1 MDYMDSGSLEP
12 LVLGYLKNFCKS
24 SRIEHSLSVAA
35 MASRLC
41 ARFGLDPEDGFIAG
55 IAHDLM
61 KDKPVDFQWEL
72 ARAAASESGIGFIA
86 SIVSSMDSERSF
98 ADKIIHGP
106 AAAVFLHREC
116 GLRDH
121 DMLEAVA
128 LHSSASASMSS
139 LAKILF
145 VSDKMEPRR
154 AYITQEE
161 LSRVDVLDLD
171 ALLLYALNLSM
182 GWLRK
187 KNSAIAQSTLDLY
200 NALTMSDN

>member
-1 MDYMDSGSLEP
+1 MDSRSLEP
-12 LVLGYLKNFCKS
+12 IVRGYLNDFCKP

-41 ARFGLDPEDGFIAG
+41 VRFGLDPEDGYVAG
-55 IAHDLM
+55 LAHDLM
-61 KDKPVDFQWEL
+61 KDKPVEFQWEL
-72 ARAAASESGIGFIA
+72 AGEAASETALDFIA
-86 SIVSSMDSERSF
+86 SIVSRMDAEKSF

-106 AAAVFLHREC
+106 AAAVFLRREC
-116 GLRDH
+116 ELRDH

-154 AYITQEE
+154 AYITQAE
-161 LSRVDVLDLD
+161 LSQVDILDLN
-171 ALLLYALNLSM
+171 ALLLCALNLSL
-182 GWLRK
+182 GWLRQK
-187 KNSAIAQSTLDLY
+187 DHAIAQSTLDLY